1 MTKLLLSNIAA
12 AATVAAA
19 ACADRNDVSEPRG
32 VFEGKFDGDRWIE
45 SETQLRVAGAP
56 LWRVIVD
63 SRVASPLTG
72 GLRHEPLARE
82 FAAARRPSREEFLAA
97 ADADEKEVLL

>member
-1 MTKLLLSNIAA
+1 MKKVLTPNIAA

-19 ACADRNDVSEPRG
+19 VCADRNDISEPRA

-63 SRVASPLTG
+63 SRVASPLTCG
-72 GLRHEPLARE
+72 VRHEPLALE

-97 ADADEKEVLL
+97 ADIDEKETLV